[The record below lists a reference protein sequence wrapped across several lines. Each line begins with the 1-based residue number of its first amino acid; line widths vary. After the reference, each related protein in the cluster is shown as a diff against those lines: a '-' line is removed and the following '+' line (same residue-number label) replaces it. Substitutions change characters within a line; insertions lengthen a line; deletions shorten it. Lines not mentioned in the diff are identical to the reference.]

1 MRNLRVRADG
11 ASLAISYSP
20 AGGTAIVAL
29 HGASVGTRSH
39 PLYRHLRA
47 VLPPMGIGVAT
58 FDRRGEGAS
67 SGDASVG
74 RFELQARDAL
84 AVAAALDV
92 ERIGLWGFSQGGW
105 VAPLAASISSRVEF
119 LVLVASAGVSPA
131 SQMVYATEQQIGRAG
146 FGPEAVQRALAVR
159 GSFEAWVR
167 EPEAAAGDRLL
178 AELRSVRGEPWW
190 DLAFLPGELPAAE
203 DRTAWLAEMDFDPIP
218 VFAAVRVPTIAFYG
232 ADDEWTPVGPSVRA
246 WRRAQGG
253 AAEVVV
259 IPGASHD
266 LTLSDGRLAPPY
278 EERLV
283 SWLEALRG
291 RAAGHRPRD
300 TMSRL

>member
-1 MRNLRVRADG
+1 MRSQRVRVDG

-20 AGGTAIVAL
+20 AGSTAIVAL
-29 HGASVGTRSH
+29 HGASAGTRSH
-39 PLYRHLRA
+39 PLYRHLHD

-67 SGDASVG
+67 SGEASVG

-105 VAPLAASISSRVEF
+105 VAPLAASISSRVGF
-119 LVLVASAGVSPA
+119 LVLVASTGVSPA
-131 SQMVYATEQQIGRAG
+131 SQMVYAAEQQIRRAG
-146 FGPEAVQRALAVR
+146 FGPEAVRRALALRR
-159 GSFEAWVR
+159 GVEAWIR
-167 EPEAAAGDRLL
+167 RPEPAAGVRLL
-178 AELRSVRGEPWW
+178 TELRGARGEPWW
-190 DLAFLPGELPAAE
+190 DLAFLPAELPGPE
-203 DRTAWLAEMDFDPIP
+203 DRAAWLAEMDFDPIP

-232 ADDEWTPVGPSVRA
+232 ADDAWTPVKPSVEA

-259 IPGASHD
+259 IPGASHE
-266 LTLSDGRLAPPY
+266 LTLADGRLAPRY

-283 SWLEALRG
+283 AWLEAL
-291 RAAGHRPRD
+291 ARPR
-300 TMSRL
+300 RGGPAP